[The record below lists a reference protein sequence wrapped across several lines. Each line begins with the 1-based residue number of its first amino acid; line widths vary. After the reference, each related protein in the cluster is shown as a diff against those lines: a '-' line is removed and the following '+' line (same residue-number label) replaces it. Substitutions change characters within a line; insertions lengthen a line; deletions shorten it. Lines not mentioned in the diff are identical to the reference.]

1 MSYKERK
8 AELIKNR
15 KEILDKYKS
24 LLTDVLYFGREVTS
38 MSQSDF
44 TMEELR
50 DFERFVSQDRDT
62 MKITSLVAA
71 LMYVEYP
78 EDKEVSAALRR
89 DININKHGRR

>member
-1 MSYKERK
+1 
-8 AELIKNR
+8 
-15 KEILDKYKS
+15 
-24 LLTDVLYFGREVTS
+24 
-38 MSQSDF
+38 
-44 TMEELR
+44 
-50 DFERFVSQDRDT
+50 